1 MSDILL
7 SVIIP
12 TYNVEKYIV
21 ECVDSLLRQISAP
34 NEIII
39 VNDSSTDG
47 TVALIEQHY
56 GHLPQVKLITI
67 ANGGAGNARDKGVEV
82 AEGQFVFFCDP
93 DDVVVEGFVN

>member
-21 ECVDSLLRQISAP
+21 ECVDSLLHQIKAP

-39 VNDSSTDG
+39 VNDGSTDG
-47 TVALIEQHY
+47 TLALIEQNY
-56 GHLPQVKLITI
+56 AHLTH
-67 ANGGAGNARDKGVEV
+67 
-82 AEGQFVFFCDP
+82 
-93 DDVVVEGFVN
+93 